1 MRRLPFAIG
10 SERKERSIHM
20 KNTLKGLQRLE
31 DLVLVISFTIMIL
44 AIFIQVVNRNIF
56 KIPVS
61 GFEEAAKYCMVYM
74 VMLGTELGLRDGTQ
88 IAVTGVVDKFHGKG
102 RKVLLIISKLIV
114 IAFSAVMLSS
124 GVGMVQKQLATGQT
138 SPGLG
143 VPMAVPYAALPIA
156 FGLIVVIQ
164 IALLVRMILD
174 FNKPEETHEEVA
186 E

>member
-1 MRRLPFAIG
+1 
-10 SERKERSIHM
+10 M

-31 DLVLVISFTIMIL
+31 DLVLVVAFVVMIA

-74 VMLGTELGLRDGTQ
+74 VMLGTELGLRDGSQ
-88 IAVTGVVDKFHGKG
+88 IAVTGVVDKFRGKS
-102 RKVLLIISKLIV
+102 RKVLQIVSKLIV
-114 IAFSAVMLSS
+114 IAFSVVMLSS
-124 GVGMVQKQLATGQT
+124 GIGMVQKQLQTGQT

-164 IALLVRMILD
+164 IGILVQMILN
-174 FNKPEETHEEVA
+174 FNKPDEPEEKQEEVT

>member
-1 MRRLPFAIG
+1 
-10 SERKERSIHM
+10 M

-31 DLVLVISFTIMIL
+31 DLVLVVAFVVMIA

-74 VMLGTELGLRDGTQ
+74 VMLGTELG
-88 IAVTGVVDKFHGKG
+88 V
-102 RKVLLIISKLIV
+102 
-114 IAFSAVMLSS
+114 VMLSS
-124 GVGMVQKQLATGQT
+124 GIGMVQKQLQTGQT

-143 VPMAVPYAALPIA
+143 IPMAVPYAALPIA

-164 IALLVRMILD
+164 IGILVQMILN
-174 FNKPEETHEEVA
+174 FNKPDEPKEKQEEVT